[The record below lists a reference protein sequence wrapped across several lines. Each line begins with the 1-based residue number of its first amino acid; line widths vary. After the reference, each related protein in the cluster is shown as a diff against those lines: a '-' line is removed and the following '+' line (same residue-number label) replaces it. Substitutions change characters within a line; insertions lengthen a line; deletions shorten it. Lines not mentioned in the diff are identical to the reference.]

1 MNRTIEHGRRYI
13 KVPPKM
19 GRLVIGLDLV
29 WTYTVTLMS
38 LGMFMMMSGAF
49 IADLVTCTPILS
61 GSEYR
66 TARYF
71 LRMVQL
77 MTTLG
82 IVLQF

>member
-1 MNRTIEHGRRYI
+1 M
-13 KVPPKM
+13 
-19 GRLVIGLDLV
+19 
-29 WTYTVTLMS
+29 TLFS
-38 LGMFMMMSGAF
+38 LGLFMMMSGAF
-49 IADLVTCTPILS
+49 IADLVTCTPILA

-82 IVLQF
+82 IVLQFWVVLLSLMPLPLGK